1 MNYDIYAN
9 NEIIA
14 SGLSVGELSQW
25 IIDLDK
31 ELKNDEKYRFRKDL
45 GFQVHNENFEEVV
58 YENLRNTIQS
68 KLQVNLTHG
77 KDLLKIVENDF

>member
-31 ELKNDEKYRFRKDL
+31 ELKSDEKYRFRKDL
-45 GFQVHNENFEEVV
+45 GFQVHNENFEEIV

-68 KLQVNLTHG
+68 KLKINLTHG